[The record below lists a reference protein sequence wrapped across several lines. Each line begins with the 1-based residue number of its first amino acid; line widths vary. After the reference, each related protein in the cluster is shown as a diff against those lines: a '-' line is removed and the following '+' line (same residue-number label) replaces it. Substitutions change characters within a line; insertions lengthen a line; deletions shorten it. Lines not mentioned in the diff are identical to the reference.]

1 MKVMCLKVNPV
12 KLLVKAHLVLPFAP
26 VSSKVYPD
34 INKINYS
41 PLKRLT
47 LQVWYLGKD
56 VMNIYPTNTP
66 EITESWPPRES
77 RIVFKCQ
84 SSYHLLQSSPC
95 SFSAPSHLSSP
106 AQEHPTFCLNEYTQ
120 DSYKE
125 PSIISCNT
133 DERFHMLL
141 CCSRQFTP
149 VVYQGYSLSDATVFK
164 TLLK

>member
-56 VMNIYPTNTP
+56 VMNITHKYSGNNRKLAS
-66 EITESWPPRES
+66 ERITYSFQVS
-77 RIVFKCQ
+77 V
-84 SSYHLLQSSPC
+84 LLSLITKLSMQFFGS
-95 SFSAPSHLSSP
+95 LSSFVSRTRTP
-106 AQEHPTFCLNEYTQ
+106 YILPQRIY
-120 DSYKE
+120 S
-125 PSIISCNT
+125 
-133 DERFHMLL
+133 RFL
-141 CCSRQFTP
+141 
-149 VVYQGYSLSDATVFK
+149 QGTVNN
-164 TLLK
+164 LMQY